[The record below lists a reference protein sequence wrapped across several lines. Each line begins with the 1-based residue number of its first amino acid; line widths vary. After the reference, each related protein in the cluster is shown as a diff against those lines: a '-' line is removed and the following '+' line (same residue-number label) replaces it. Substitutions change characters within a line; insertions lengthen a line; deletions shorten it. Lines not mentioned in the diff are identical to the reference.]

1 MSEVLYEIDNL
12 TKYFKIRPKLF
23 SGEKK
28 VIHAVDN
35 VSFSILKGETFGLV
49 GESGCGKSTL
59 SRTILR
65 LEKADAGSVVYRG
78 TDILTMGS
86 KELRNHRKKLRMVF
100 QQPYDSLNPR
110 ESVKD
115 IISAPLRLHTQMG
128 SQEREKEVLRLMELV
143 GLSGRYINR
152 YPHEF
157 SGGQRQRIGI
167 ARAIAADPELII
179 CDEPVSALDVSIQ
192 SQVLNLLKG
201 IQKEFGLTY
210 MFISHNLAVVKH
222 MSDRIGVMYLGKLIE
237 IAPKGSLYLRPL
249 HPYTQLLMS
258 AIPEVKVKNPSGYRP
273 ITGELPNPSDPP
285 KGCRLCGRCPYE
297 FERCRENSPELMEV
311 EPGHLVAC
319 FLHPGKEET
328 SNG

>member
-1 MSEVLYEIDNL
+1 LYEIHSL
-12 TKYFKIRPKLF
+12 TKYFKTRPKLF

-28 VIHAVDN
+28 VIHAVED
-35 VSFSILKGETFGLV
+35 VSFSIMRGETFGLV

-65 LEKADAGSVVYRG
+65 LEKADSGSIMYNG
-78 TDILTMGS
+78 SDIMALGA
-86 KELRNHRKKLRMVF
+86 KELRTHRKKMRMVF

-110 ESVKD
+110 ETVRE
-115 IISAPLRLHTQMG
+115 IVSAPLKLHTNL
-128 SQEREKEVLRLMELV
+128 SSREREKEVLRLMGLV
-143 GLSGRYINR
+143 GLSEKYISR

-192 SQVLNLLKG
+192 SQILNLLKD

-210 MFISHNLAVVKH
+210 LFISHNLAVVKH

-237 IAPKGSLYLRPL
+237 IAPKGRLYDNPL
-249 HPYTQLLMS
+249 HPYTQLLLS
-258 AIPEVKVKNPSGYRP
+258 AIPEVKLKNPSGYRP
-273 ITGELPNPSDPP
+273 LAGELPNPANPP

-297 FERCRENSPELMEV
+297 FEKCREASPELTEV
-311 EPGHLVAC
+311 EPGHVVAC
-319 FLHPGKEET
+319 FLHSGKEV
-328 SNG
+328 SGNG

>member
-1 MSEVLYEIDNL
+1 MSEVLYEIDSL

-28 VIHAVDN
+28 VIYAVDK
-35 VSFSILKGETFGLV
+35 VSFNIMKGETFGLV
-49 GESGCGKSTL
+49 GESGCGKSTMA
-59 SRTILR
+59 RTILR
-65 LEKADAGSVVYRG
+65 LEKADSGNVMYKGA
-78 TDILTMGS
+78 DILTMGAN
-86 KELRNHRKKLRMVF
+86 ELRTHRKKMRMVF

-110 ESVKD
+110 ESVRN
-115 IISAPLRLHTQMG
+115 IISAPLRLHTDMS
-128 SQEREKEVLRLMELV
+128 SQDREKEVLRLMKLV
-143 GLSGRYINR
+143 GLSDKYINR

-192 SQVLNLLKG
+192 SQILNLLKN

-210 MFISHNLAVVKH
+210 LFISHNLAVVKH
-222 MSDRIGVMYLGKLIE
+222 MSDRIGVMYLGRLIE
-237 IAPKGSLYLRPL
+237 IAPKESLYSHPL
-249 HPYTQLLMS
+249 HPYTQLLLS
-258 AIPEVKVKNPSGYRP
+258 AIPEVKLRNPSGYKP
-273 ITGELPNPSDPP
+273 LVGELPSPADSR

-297 FERCRENSPELMEV
+297 FEKCKESSPELVEV

-319 FLHPGKEET
+319 YLHSGKEE
-328 SNG
+328 SGNG